1 MNHYL
6 FKYSIESIKKI
17 FVNRSVSSVHLIST
31 CEFALNFQN
40 INDAIYVN
48 LSNQNGFIFPADI
61 NLKTDLIS
69 DVPFFQL
76 IKRKLSRLKMV
87 SIRQMGAE
95 RVCYIMFE
103 ESRGSIKK
111 YYNLIL
117 EIIDRRNNAILTD
130 ENWNILQAYKYTN
143 NSRIVMPHLKYK
155 PITSEM
161 PDIFT
166 DDIDKLKNYFKHGE
180 NILGINGFL
189 KKHIANEASF
199 IAFVNSARSTFES
212 KKFKLYM
219 YENRYVCPF
228 FIDMDTNIR
237 QIKEKEIVEHFI
249 LKPEQLMFKNKKRS
263 AESVINRR
271 ILQLQ
276 KRMIKIK
283 NDIKKTENVEHYRF
297 LAENLLANPNAETKY
312 KKSITLSDIYT
323 GKRIDIVINP
333 KKDIFGNAEDYFKKY
348 KKLKRGAKIIRNRL
362 IETSNEL
369 MFLNQLKFDL
379 NNASNAAELG
389 QIKEVM
395 MDNGLIRY
403 NKKRIKR
410 VHYQPYECR
419 NIDGFDVYIG
429 KNAKGNDYLVTKLA
443 SKNDLWFHPRNRPGA
458 HLILKNPNRLQNI
471 DNGVRMKCA
480 LAVAESTGNLC
491 QGKIDVDYTFVK
503 YVKKPKDFKTGMV
516 IYSNFKTI
524 TVDKNECN

>member
-6 FKYSIESIKKI
+6 FKYSIESIKEI
-17 FVNRSVSSVHLIST
+17 FVGRSIFSVNPIST
-31 CEFALNFQN
+31 YEFALNFQN

-69 DVPFFQL
+69 DVPFFQF
-76 IKRKLSRLKMV
+76 IKRKLSHLEMV
-87 SIRQMGAE
+87 SIKQTGAE

-143 NSRIVMPHLKYK
+143 DVTPHLKYK
-155 PITSEM
+155 PITSKM

-166 DDIDKLKNYFKHGE
+166 DDIDKLKNCFKHGE

-189 KKHIANEASF
+189 KKHITNEASF

-212 KKFKLYM
+212 KRFKLYM
-219 YENRYVCPF
+219 YENRYVYPF
-228 FIDMDTNIR
+228 FIDMDTDIR
-237 QIKEKEIVEHFI
+237 QIKEREIVEHFI
-249 LKPEQLMFKNKKRS
+249 LKPKELMFKNEKRH
-263 AESVINRR
+263 AESVISRR
-271 ILQLQ
+271 ILQLK

-283 NDIKKTENVEHYRF
+283 NDIKKTENVDHYRI
-297 LAENLLANPNAETKY
+297 LAENLLANPNIETKY
-312 KKSITLSDIYT
+312 KRSITLNDIYT
-323 GKRIDIVINP
+323 GERIDIVVNP
-333 KKDIFGNAEDYFKKY
+333 KKDIFGNAEDYFKRY
-348 KKLKRGAKIIRNRL
+348 KKLKRGAKIIRSRL
-362 IETSNEL
+362 VETTNEL
-369 MFLNQLKFDL
+369 MFLNQLNFDL
-379 NNASNAAELG
+379 NNASNTVELE
-389 QIKEVM
+389 QIKEIM

-403 NKKRIKR
+403 NKKRKR
-410 VHYQPYECR
+410 VHYQPYEYR

-458 HLILKNPNRLQNI
+458 HLILKNPNRLKNI
-471 DNGVRMKCA
+471 DNDVKMKCA

-491 QGKIDVDYTFVK
+491 QEKIDVDYTFVK

-516 IYSNFKTI
+516 TYSNFKTI